1 MDNKKGNEYYL
12 KKVITDLEFVVKHT
26 ENINKYEL
34 EENEILV
41 DSVMFRLIQI
51 SENANKLSDEFKQ
64 NYAFIPWR
72 AIKGMRNKIVHD
84 YGSVDLGVV
93 YDTVKEDIPEL
104 LRELKESFD

>member
-1 MDNKKGNEYYL
+1 MDNQKGNEYYL
-12 KKVITDLEFVVKHT
+12 KKVITDLEFIFKHT
-26 ENINKYEL
+26 ENISKDEL

-64 NYAFIPWR
+64 NHASIPWR
-72 AIKGMRNKIVHD
+72 AIKGMRNKIVHE

-93 YDTVKEDIPEL
+93 YDTVKEDIPKL